1 MSELSITQY
10 MNEFRSVYPK
20 TRVKVHENKR
30 GFQVRIDGDKVGE
43 PMTREELESA
53 TRSFRA
59 PAPKQPAPFTAKLG
73 DIARFNSEPQ
83 RRIITKHLP

>member
-1 MSELSITQY
+1 MSEISITQY
-10 MNEFRSVYPK
+10 MNEFHAVYPK
-20 TRVKVHENKR
+20 TRVKVHANKR

-59 PAPKQPAPFTAKLG
+59 PAPRQPAPFTAKLG
-73 DIARFNSEPQ
+73 EIARF
-83 RRIITKHLP
+83 RA